1 MPIAKSVKRQ
11 VRSTE
16 SSHIVNTTIRLSHN
30 AVWANQSTYEFY
42 KEHCNEVDR
51 KQELMDRITMKTKGS
66 HGGHGFSLIDNTE
79 RRNDD
84 DDQMMNQARTG
95 NRNMDMATDMEV
107 VRAATVETLAVGAM
121 VDTVAEVVSKMVAM
135 VATDEV
141 ATVDM
146 VAVVATKEVAK
157 MDMVSV
163 GATEEVATV
172 DMVAVV
178 ATDEV
183 ARVDMVAVV
192 ASKVEATRQT
202 GNFLT

>member
-1 MPIAKSVKRQ
+1 MA
-11 VRSTE
+11 
-16 SSHIVNTTIRLSHN
+16 
-30 AVWANQSTYEFY
+30 
-42 KEHCNEVDR
+42 
-51 KQELMDRITMKTKGS
+51 RITMKTKGS

-79 RRNDD
+79 RRNDY
-84 DDQMMNQARTG
+84 DDQMMTQARTG

-107 VRAATVETLAVGAM
+107 VRAATVEKLAVGAM
-121 VDTVAEVVSKMVAM
+121 LETVAEVVSKMDVVAM

-157 MDMVSV
+157 MDMVLV

-178 ATDEV
+178 VTDEV

-192 ASKVEATRQT
+192 EATRQT
-202 GNFLT
+202 GNFIDSPVRLYLGSIHKSVQLSGVITIPGKGF

>member
-1 MPIAKSVKRQ
+1 MAR
-11 VRSTE
+11 T
-16 SSHIVNTTIRLSHN
+16 
-30 AVWANQSTYEFY
+30 
-42 KEHCNEVDR
+42 
-51 KQELMDRITMKTKGS
+51 TMKTKGS

-107 VRAATVETLAVGAM
+107 VRAATVETLAVGPM
-121 VDTVAEVVSKMVAM
+121 VKTVVEVVSKMDVVAM
-135 VATDEV
+135 V

-146 VAVVATKEVAK
+146 VALVATKVVAK

-183 ARVDMVAVV
+183 ARVDMAVVV
-192 ASKVEATRQT
+192 ASKVTRQT

>member
-1 MPIAKSVKRQ
+1 MA
-11 VRSTE
+11 
-16 SSHIVNTTIRLSHN
+16 
-30 AVWANQSTYEFY
+30 
-42 KEHCNEVDR
+42 
-51 KQELMDRITMKTKGS
+51 RITMKTKGS

-121 VDTVAEVVSKMVAM
+121 LETVEEVVSKMDVVAM

-157 MDMVSV
+157 MDMVLV

-178 ATDEV
+178 VTDEV

-202 GNFLT
+202 GNYLSATKQIRRCLELTLEATRQTGNFLT

>member
-1 MPIAKSVKRQ
+1 MQ
-11 VRSTE
+11 
-16 SSHIVNTTIRLSHN
+16 
-30 AVWANQSTYEFY
+30 WANQSTYEFY

-51 KQELMDRITMKTKGS
+51 KLELMARITMKTKGS

-121 VDTVAEVVSKMVAM
+121 LETVAEVVSKMVAM

-141 ATVDM
+141 ARWKSWRWWPRRRWLRWTWCRL
-146 VAVVATKEVAK
+146 
-157 MDMVSV
+157 
-163 GATEEVATV
+163 TEECIYLY
-172 DMVAVV
+172 
-178 ATDEV
+178 EI
-183 ARVDMVAVV
+183 
-192 ASKVEATRQT
+192 
-202 GNFLT
+202 

>member
-1 MPIAKSVKRQ
+1 MQ
-11 VRSTE
+11 
-16 SSHIVNTTIRLSHN
+16 
-30 AVWANQSTYEFY
+30 WANQSTYEFY

-51 KQELMDRITMKTKGS
+51 KQELMARTTMKTKGS
-66 HGGHGFSLIDNTE
+66 RGGHGFSLIDNTE

-84 DDQMMNQARTG
+84 DDQMMTQARTG

-121 VDTVAEVVSKMVAM
+121 VETVAEVVSKMDVVAM